1 MHVLTGLQAAMGRP
15 RGGHVRRCILGS
27 GTGLQLTGNL
37 VRFGE
42 TGRSGQDDLTDEPLL
57 PPRRTRFIDTMN
69 ATMRAGRKLGLAE
82 TPVLEKS
89 VLLERARRH
98 TGLDDF
104 GADRWFEQPLDVL
117 LEAIR
122 SEARL
127 NEAGQWSARA
137 QIEKMLHDRLRAE
150 QWFARHP
157 EILSRPLPHPVIV
170 VGPMRSGTTRMHRL
184 LAADHRFTHLRSFE
198 TISPVPRP
206 EFVPGGPDFRVTL
219 AARIMRV
226 ARLANPRTLTIH
238 PTGPMEAEEELGLL
252 VHSFWSTKHDAQWWV
267 PSYARWCE
275 TQDPTPAYRQMA
287 RLLRL
292 IGWSQQTSSLRPW
305 VLKTPQH
312 MLDLP
317 VLLETF
323 PDARLVF
330 THRDPL
336 AVVGSAASLAW
347 NQTVI
352 YSDHA
357 DPNRIG
363 EEWLRKTRMQVD
375 RAHAARRDIP
385 ADRQIDIH
393 YEEMERDWRGAM
405 ARVYRFL
412 GLELEPALPA
422 MEAYQERAAALKRRP
437 HRYNLAE
444 FGLTRERVLD
454 EFGDYVRDYGIAME
468 GQAALMA

>member
-1 MHVLTGLQAAMGRP
+1 MTE
-15 RGGHVRRCILGS
+15 
-27 GTGLQLTGNL
+27 
-37 VRFGE
+37 E
-42 TGRSGQDDLTDEPLL
+42 TLL

-69 ATMRAGRKLGLAE
+69 AALRAGRKLGLAD
-82 TPVLEKS
+82 TPELEKDA
-89 VLLERARRH
+89 LLRRAREY

-104 GADRWFEQPLDVL
+104 GADRWFEQPLEVL

-122 SEARL
+122 GEAQL
-127 NEAGQWSARA
+127 NPAGEWSARA

-150 QWFARHP
+150 KWFARHP
-157 EILSRPLPHPVIV
+157 EILARPLPHPVIV

-238 PTGPMEAEEELGLL
+238 PTGPLEPEEELGLL
-252 VHSFWSTKHDAQWWV
+252 VHSFWSTKHDAQWWI
-267 PSYARWCE
+267 PSYTRWCE
-275 TQDPTPAYRQMA
+275 QQDPTPAYLQMA
-287 RLLRL
+287 RLLKL
-292 IGWSQQTSSLRPW
+292 IGWSQQASSLRPW

-317 VLLETF
+317 VLLKIF
-323 PDARLVF
+323 PDARLIF

-347 NQTVI
+347 NQTII

-357 DPNRIG
+357 VAERVG
-363 EEWLRKTRMQVD
+363 REWLRKTRLQVE
-375 RAHAARRDIP
+375 RMHEARRHIP
-385 ADRQIDIH
+385 PERQIDIH

-422 MEAYQERAAALKRRP
+422 MEAYQRRTAALKRRP
-437 HRYNLAE
+437 HEYSLEE
-444 FGLTRERVLD
+444 FGLSPGRVLD
-454 EFGDYVRDYGIAME
+454 ELGDYVKTYGIAME
-468 GQAALMA
+468 SRSVARA

>member
-1 MHVLTGLQAAMGRP
+1 LT
-15 RGGHVRRCILGS
+15 
-27 GTGLQLTGNL
+27 
-37 VRFGE
+37 E
-42 TGRSGQDDLTDEPLL
+42 DPLL

-69 ATMRAGRKLGLAE
+69 AVMRVGRKVGFAD
-82 TPVLEKS
+82 TPVLEKDA
-89 VLLERARRH
+89 LIGRACAY

-104 GADRWFEQPLDVL
+104 GADRWFEQPLEVL

-122 SEARL
+122 TEARL
-127 NEAGQWSARA
+127 NPSGEWTARA

-150 QWFARHP
+150 KWFARHP
-157 EILSRPLPHPVIV
+157 EILARPLPHPVIV

-184 LAADHRFTHLRSFE
+184 LAADHRFTHMRSFE

-219 AARIMRV
+219 AARITRV

-238 PTGPMEAEEELGLL
+238 PTGPLEPEEELGLL
-252 VHSFWSTKHDAQWWV
+252 VQSFWSTKHDAQWWV
-267 PSYARWCE
+267 PSYSRWCE
-275 TQDPTPAYRQMA
+275 GQDPTPAYRQMA
-287 RLLRL
+287 RLLKL
-292 IGWSQQTSSLRPW
+292 IGWSQQASSLRPW

-317 VLLETF
+317 VLLATF
-323 PDARLVF
+323 PDARLIF

-347 NQTVI
+347 NQTII

-357 DPNRIG
+357 DAARLG
-363 EEWLRKTRMQVD
+363 TEWLRKTRLQIE
-375 RAHAARRDIP
+375 RARAARRDIP
-385 ADRQIDIH
+385 AERQIDIH
-393 YEEMERDWRGAM
+393 YEEMERDWRGTM

-422 MEAYQERAAALKRRP
+422 MAAYQQRTAALKRRP
-437 HRYNLAE
+437 HEYSLEE
-444 FGLTRERVLD
+444 FGLSPARVLD
-454 EFGDYVRDYGIAME
+454 ELGDYVRDYDIAIE
-468 GQAALMA
+468 GGSTMAM